1 MNALVEVVDLTYRY
15 PDGTPALAGVSF
27 SVEEGDRVA
36 ILGPIGAGKSTLLL
50 HLNGLLLPQAGRVIV
65 AGIEV
70 TRQTCKEVRKSV
82 GLVFQDPDDQLFLP
96 TLLEDVSFGP
106 LNEGRSAAEA
116 QRQAQAVLGDLG
128 LAGNEGRAAHHLSGG
143 QKRLAALATVLVSRP
158 RVLVLDEPTGNL
170 DAEGRAKV
178 AQLLRHRQETLVV
191 ATHDLEV
198 ARAVCGRCLV
208 LDRGRVVASGSA
220 SEMLA
225 DAALLERHR
234 LHVPLEDGTQPDV
247 TGSRIHGF

>member
-27 SVEEGDRVA
+27 AVQEGDRVA

-50 HLNGLLLPQAGRVIV
+50 HLNGLLLPQSGNVVV
-65 AGIEV
+65 AGIRV
-70 TRQTCKEVRKSV
+70 TRQTCKEVRKSI

-96 TLLEDVSFGP
+96 TLLEDVAFGP
-106 LNEGRSAAEA
+106 LNEGRAPAEA
-116 QRQAQAVLGDLG
+116 ERHAKTVLRDLG
-128 LAGNEGRAAHHLSGG
+128 LAGSEGRAAHHLSGG

-178 AQLLRHRQETLVV
+178 ARLLRQRQETLVV

-198 ARAVCGRCLV
+198 ARAVCGRCIV
-208 LDRGRVVASGSA
+208 LDQGRVAAAGSA

-225 DAALLERHR
+225 DNALLERHR
-234 LHVPLEDGTQPDV
+234 LHVPLDDVTQPDA
-247 TGSRIHGF
+247 TRPRI